1 MHDASEINNIKTF
14 LDEKFDE
21 FNRVSFIEL
30 DPISIPHRFSSKED
44 IEISGFLAA
53 TIAWGNRKS
62 IIQNANK
69 LMDDMGESPFDF
81 VMNASRQQLKKIQFV
96 HRTFNSDDLMVF
108 IKCLRNIYTNHG
120 GMEKIFANGARID
133 SMQPA
138 ITEFKRLFFSIDHL
152 GRTEKH
158 VSDPEK
164 GSSAKRLNMMLRWFV
179 RTDNRGVDFG
189 IWNNSIK
196 PSQLSLPLDVHT
208 GNIARKLGILSRTQN
223 DAKSVNE
230 IDLVLRGFDPIDP
243 VKYDFALFGL
253 GAIDKF

>member
-14 LDEKFDE
+14 LDEKVDE

-120 GMEKIFANGARID
+120 GMEKIFANGA
-133 SMQPA
+133 A
-138 ITEFKRLFFSIDHL
+138 E
-152 GRTEKH
+152 
-158 VSDPEK
+158 
-164 GSSAKRLNMMLRWFV
+164 
-179 RTDNRGVDFG
+179 
-189 IWNNSIK
+189 
-196 PSQLSLPLDVHT
+196 SQL
-208 GNIARKLGILSRTQN
+208 
-223 DAKSVNE
+223 
-230 IDLVLRGFDPIDP
+230 IDIQPWIRS
-243 VKYDFALFGL
+243 
-253 GAIDKF
+253 